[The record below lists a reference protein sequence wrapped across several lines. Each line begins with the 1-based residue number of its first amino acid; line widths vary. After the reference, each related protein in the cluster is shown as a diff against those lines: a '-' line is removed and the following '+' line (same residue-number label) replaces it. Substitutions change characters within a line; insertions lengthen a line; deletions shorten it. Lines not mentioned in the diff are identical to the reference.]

1 MHNKCNAHESSPH
14 NPTQSVK
21 KLSSMKMVPGARKVR
36 DCYIKGLV
44 SKIYRK
50 QTQQD
55 KKEFQTTQLENSWT
69 VILPEGYTDSK

>member
-1 MHNKCNAHESSPH
+1 MWGVYKETVSDEEAIF
-14 NPTQSVK
+14 VK
-21 KLSSMKMVPGARKVR
+21 YVSDKR
-36 DCYIKGLV
+36 LV